1 MLMKKSIV
9 LILVFLFSYPL
20 SIHAEEFKG
29 KVVAISDGDT
39 LTVLNS
45 LNQQIKIRLS
55 EIDTPESSQPY
66 GNRSK
71 QQLSGLVF
79 GKSVSVKTETI
90 DRYGRSV
97 AKIYVDDIYVNA
109 KMIELGAAWV
119 YRQYAKDENLYYLED
134 KAKELKI
141 GLWGLPETE
150 RIPPWEWRKT
160 SKGKKVVKDVTSPKE
175 LVVNTT
181 ESNFSCGRKSTCSQ
195 MVSCKEANYYL
206 KVCGLGRLDRDKD
219 GIPCESICL

>member
-1 MLMKKSIV
+1 MLLKKSIV
-9 LILVFLFSYPL
+9 LILIFLFSYPL
-20 SIHAEEFKG
+20 SIQAKEFKG

-71 QQLSGLVF
+71 QHLADLVF
-79 GKSVSVKTETI
+79 GKLVVVKTETK

-97 AKIYVDDIYVNA
+97 AKIYLDDIYINSR
-109 KMIELGAAWV
+109 MIELGAAWV
-119 YRQYAKDENLYYLED
+119 YRRYAKDNNLYILEA

-141 GLWGLPETE
+141 
-150 RIPPWEWRKT
+150 
-160 SKGKKVVKDVTSPKE
+160 
-175 LVVNTT
+175 
-181 ESNFSCGRKSTCSQ
+181 
-195 MVSCKEANYYL
+195 
-206 KVCGLGRLDRDKD
+206 
-219 GIPCESICL
+219 